1 MQHATQ
7 TEPADPAK
15 SNSLSESIDRQL
27 TDGAVW
33 VPTVNPPEGGRA
45 EGLSGLE
52 VHFARSRR
60 QRAASAA
67 IAS

>member
-1 MQHATQ
+1 MI
-7 TEPADPAK
+7 EIVIDVADPGTLDLW
-15 SNSLSESIDRQL
+15 S
-27 TDGAVW
+27 AVGELAERLPAM
-33 VPTVNPPEGGRA
+33 VSARKGGRA